1 MFKRDKLPDDT
12 WIDYARSWIAAD
24 AATDLLAQLTE
35 ELDWQERPLMMF
47 GKPVM
52 QPRLI
57 TWMGETPY
65 KYSGQTLP
73 SVPITGILAE
83 LTASVSEACGVPFNH
98 VLGNRYRNGKDHMG
112 WHADDEA
119 QLGRNPTIAALS
131 LGVRRRFALNRNKN
145 KRQKRHYALA
155 HGSLLVMG
163 GACQQAW
170 RHAVP
175 KMAKVEHERINLTF
189 RLLKGPPGWHEP
201 LGDRAEPATSIVHPG
216 LSDPRR

>member
-12 WIDYARSWIAAD
+12 WIDYARSWIASD

-73 SVPITGILAE
+73 TPRA
-83 LTASVSEACGVPFNH
+83 P
-98 VLGNRYRNGKDHMG
+98 YR
-112 WHADDEA
+112 
-119 QLGRNPTIAALS
+119 
-131 LGVRRRFALNRNKN
+131 
-145 KRQKRHYALA
+145 
-155 HGSLLVMG
+155 
-163 GACQQAW
+163 
-170 RHAVP
+170 
-175 KMAKVEHERINLTF
+175 
-189 RLLKGPPGWHEP
+189 
-201 LGDRAEPATSIVHPG
+201 
-216 LSDPRR
+216 